1 MAPETIRRRPTWP
14 EVVVRDEVDV
24 ELAMSELASRTALEV
39 TICDPPE
46 DVRVL
51 QLELH
56 AGEVD

>member
-14 EVVVRDEVDV
+14 EVVRDEVDV
-24 ELAMSELASRTALEV
+24 ELAMSGLASRAGLEV
-39 TICDPPE
+39 TTSDPPE

-56 AGEVD
+56 TGEVD